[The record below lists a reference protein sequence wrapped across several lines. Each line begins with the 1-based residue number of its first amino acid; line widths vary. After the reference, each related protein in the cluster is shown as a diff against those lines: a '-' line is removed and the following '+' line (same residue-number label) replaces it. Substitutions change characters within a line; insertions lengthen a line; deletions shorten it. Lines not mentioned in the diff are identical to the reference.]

1 MGETKKTLANIV
13 EGLQEKK
20 AKNIVIVDM
29 SELDAPCQYF
39 VIAQGDSNTHVFSVA
54 SATKDYLRNNAAMKP
69 IAADGFDNS
78 IWIALDYGHIIVHIF
93 QQEAREFYDIE
104 HLWEDAKITA
114 IPDIL

>member
-39 VIAQGDSNTHVFSVA
+39 VIAQGDSNTHVTSIA
-54 SATKDYLRNNAAMKP
+54 TATKDYLRDNVRMKP
-69 IAADGFDNS
+69 FATDGFENS
-78 IWIALDYGHIIVHIF
+78 TWIVLDYGHIIVHIF

-104 HLWEDAKITA
+104 HLWEDAKITT